1 MNLTPENLRWVFIYM
16 ITLIVSVALHE
27 WGHAFMADKLGDDT
41 PRRQGR
47 VTLNPIAHADLW
59 GTLVIPLFFCV
70 VNAASGSGR
79 IGGFGWGRPVQWN
92 PSRVKRKWKMWQAS
106 ILVSIAGPV
115 MNLVLGT
122 VLVFVAVL
130 LKAKHLVAD
139 TSPIHQIVWFAA
151 GMNYTLFFFNLVPC
165 PPLDGGHV
173 AEALTPYKHRRKWEE
188 YLRYSPFVFLGLICI
203 PQVARIFLIPAAWCR
218 DHIANVFIALLT

>member
-47 VTLNPIAHADLW
+47 VTLNPMAHADPI
-59 GTLVIPLFFCV
+59 GTLALPLISSLLG
-70 VNAASGSGR
+70 AAAGGGR

-92 PSRVKRKWKMWQAS
+92 PARINRKWRMYTAI
-106 ILVSIAGPV
+106 ILVSIAGPA
-115 MNLVLGT
+115 MNLLLGT
-122 VLVFVAVL
+122 VLVFVEVL
-130 LKAKHLVAD
+130 VTTQHWVSYD
-139 TSPIHQIVWFAA
+139 SPIREIVWFAA
-151 GMNYTLFFFNLVPC
+151 GVNYTLFFFNLVPC

-188 YLRYSPFVFLGLICI
+188 YLRFSPFVFLALICI
-203 PQVARIFLIPAAWCR
+203 PQVAQIFLIPAAWCR
-218 DHIANVFIALLT
+218 DHVALAFLAIFT